1 MKPDRNRVGA
11 SRHGGTVPLPSCNQ
25 LDLSVIIV
33 NYKAKR
39 FLKGCLDSIYDTKN
53 NLRFE
58 IWLIDNSSKD
68 DTVPWVKENFPQVNL
83 IENEW
88 NSGFSKASNQGIR
101 ESQGKYLLLLNP
113 DTKISE
119 GKINELLKFMDENPE
134 AGICGPKMV
143 DEKGGLLYSCRSFPD
158 FLTSISSSRSILN
171 RLFPHNPLSKKYLL
185 KDLNRTEIREVDWVS
200 GSCLFARRKML
211 EQIGILDE
219 NFFMFCE
226 DTDLCLRA
234 KKNGWKVF
242 CFPFLTVT
250 HQVGGSVSSN
260 PLRAK
265 LEHHRSMYYFFK
277 KHYHPNPVFRLLVY
291 LSLLWRLILL
301 SFVFSLPGTFKKN

>member
-1 MKPDRNRVGA
+1 MNNREKSAGA
-11 SRHGGTVPLPSCNQ
+11 RHAVPLHSGNQ
-25 LDLSVIIV
+25 LDLSIIIV
-33 NYKAKR
+33 NYRAKR
-39 FLKGCLDSIYDTKN
+39 FLKVCLDSIYNTKN

-68 DTVPWVKENFPQVNL
+68 DTVPWVRENFPQVNL

-88 NSGFSKASNQGIR
+88 NSGFSKAANQGIR

-113 DTKISE
+113 DTKITE
-119 GKINELLKFMDENPE
+119 GKINQLLKFMDENPE
-134 AGICGPKMV
+134 AGICGPRMI
-143 DEKGGLLYSCRSFPD
+143 DEKGELLYSCRSFPD
-158 FLTSISSSRSILN
+158 LLTSISSSQSVLN
-171 RLFPHNPLSKKYLL
+171 RLFPHNPLSRKYLL
-185 KDLNRTEIREVDWVS
+185 KDLDRTGIKEVDWVS

-211 EQIGILDE
+211 EEIGLLDE

-242 CFPFLTVT
+242 YFPFLTVT
-250 HQVGGSVSSN
+250 HQLAGSTSLN

-291 LSLLWRLILL
+291 LSLLWRLIFL
-301 SFVFSLPGTFKKN
+301 SFVFSLPGTFKKK

>member
-1 MKPDRNRVGA
+1 MTPENESVGA
-11 SRHGGTVPLPSCNQ
+11 RLPRPYKENYQ
-25 LDLSVIIV
+25 FDLSIIIV
-33 NYKAKR
+33 NYRAKR
-39 FLKGCLDSIYDTKN
+39 FLKGCLDSVYNSGTSLN
-53 NLRFE
+53 FE
-58 IWLIDNSSKD
+58 IWLIDNSSRD
-68 DTVPWVKENFPQVNL
+68 DSVPWVKENFPEVNL
-83 IENEW
+83 IENQW

-143 DEKGGLLYSCRSFPD
+143 DEKGDLLYSCRSFPD
-158 FLTSISSSRSILN
+158 FLTSISSSQSVLN
-171 RLFPHNPLSKKYLL
+171 RLFPHNPLSRKYLL
-185 KDLNRTEIREVDWVS
+185 KDLDRTGVNEVDWVS
-200 GSCLFARRKML
+200 GSCLFVRRKML
-211 EQIGILDE
+211 EEIGFLDE

-234 KKNGWKVF
+234 RKSGWKVF
-242 CFPFLTVT
+242 YFPFLTVT

-277 KHYHPNPVFRLLVY
+277 KHYHPNFIFRLLVY
-291 LSLLWRLILL
+291 LSLLLRLVLL
-301 SFVFSLPGTFKKN
+301 SLVYSFTGSLKKK

>member
-1 MKPDRNRVGA
+1 MKPENESVGA
-11 SRHGGTVPLPSCNQ
+11 RLPRPKNGYCRF
-25 LDLSVIIV
+25 DLSIIIV

-39 FLKGCLDSIYDTKN
+39 FLRDCLDSIYSSGA
-53 NLRFE
+53 NLNFE
-58 IWLIDNSSKD
+58 IWLIDNSSRD
-68 DTVPWVKENFPQVNL
+68 DSIPWVKENFPQVNL

-88 NSGFSKASNQGIR
+88 NSGFAKATNQGIR

-119 GKINELLKFMDENPE
+119 GKIDQLLRFMDENPE

-143 DEKGGLLYSCRSFPD
+143 DEKGELLFSCRSFPD
-158 FLTSISSSRSILN
+158 FLTSISSSRSVLN
-171 RLFPHNPLSKKYLL
+171 RLFPHNPLSRRYLL
-185 KDLNRTEIREVDWVS
+185 KDLDRTGIKEVDWVS

-211 EQIGILDE
+211 EQIGLLDE

-242 CFPFLTVT
+242 YFPFLTVA
-250 HQVGGSVSSN
+250 HQVGGSASLN

-277 KHYHPNPVFRLLVY
+277 KHYHPNFIFRLLVY
-291 LSLLWRLILL
+291 LSLLLRLVFLSLVYSFTGLL
-301 SFVFSLPGTFKKN
+301 KKK

>member
-1 MKPDRNRVGA
+1 MTPENESAGA
-11 SRHGGTVPLPSCNQ
+11 RLPRPCKDNYQ
-25 LDLSVIIV
+25 FDLSIIIV

-39 FLKGCLDSIYDTKN
+39 FLKGCLGSIYN
-53 NLRFE
+53 SGASLNCE
-58 IWLIDNSSKD
+58 IWLIDNSSRD
-68 DTVPWVKENFPQVNL
+68 DSVPWVKENFLEVNL

-88 NSGFSKASNQGIR
+88 NSGFSKAANQGIR

-119 GKINELLKFMDENPE
+119 GKIDRLLKFMDENPE
-134 AGICGPKMV
+134 TGICGPKMV

-158 FLTSISSSRSILN
+158 FLTSISSSQSVLN
-171 RLFPHNPLSKKYLL
+171 RLFPHNPLSRRYLL
-185 KDLNRTEIREVDWVS
+185 KDLDRTGVKEVDWVS

-211 EQIGILDE
+211 EEIGLLDE

-242 CFPFLTVT
+242 YFPFLTVT
-250 HQVGGSVSSN
+250 HQLAGSTSLN

-277 KHYHPNPVFRLLVY
+277 KHYHPNFIFRLLVY
-291 LSLLWRLILL
+291 LFLLLRLILL
-301 SFVFSLPGTFKKN
+301 SLVYSFTGLLKKK

>member
-1 MKPDRNRVGA
+1 MNNREKSAGA
-11 SRHGGTVPLPSCNQ
+11 RHAVPLHSGNQ
-25 LDLSVIIV
+25 LDLSIIIV
-33 NYKAKR
+33 NYRAKR
-39 FLKGCLDSIYDTKN
+39 FLKVCLDSIYNTKN
-53 NLRFE
+53 NLRLE

-68 DTVPWVKENFPQVNL
+68 DTVPWVRENFPQVNL

-88 NSGFSKASNQGIR
+88 NSGFSKAANQGIR

-113 DTKISE
+113 DTKITE
-119 GKINELLKFMDENPE
+119 GKINQLLKFMDENPE
-134 AGICGPKMV
+134 AGICGPRMI
-143 DEKGGLLYSCRSFPD
+143 DEKGELLYSCRSFPD
-158 FLTSISSSRSILN
+158 LLTSISSSQSVLN
-171 RLFPHNPLSKKYLL
+171 RLFPHNSLSRKYLL
-185 KDLNRTEIREVDWVS
+185 KDLDRTGIKEVDWVS

-211 EQIGILDE
+211 GEIGLLDE

-242 CFPFLTVT
+242 YFPFLTVT
-250 HQVGGSVSSN
+250 HQLAGSTSLN

-291 LSLLWRLILL
+291 LSLLGRLIFL
-301 SFVFSLPGTFKKN
+301 SFVFSLPGTFKKK

>member
-1 MKPDRNRVGA
+1 MNKREKSVGA
-11 SRHGGTVPLPSCNQ
+11 RHAVPLQSDNR
-25 LDLSVIIV
+25 LDLSIIIV

-39 FLKGCLDSIYDTKN
+39 FLRDCLDSIYNTKN
-53 NLRFE
+53 NLRLE

-143 DEKGGLLYSCRSFPD
+143 DEKGELLFSCRSFPD
-158 FLTSISSSRSILN
+158 FLTSISSSQSVLN
-171 RLFPHNPLSKKYLL
+171 RLFPHNPLSRRYLL
-185 KDLNRTEIREVDWVS
+185 KDLDRTGIREVDWVS

-211 EQIGILDE
+211 EQIGLLDE
-219 NFFMFCE
+219 KFFMFCE

-242 CFPFLTVT
+242 YFPFLTVA
-250 HQVGGSVSSN
+250 HQVGGSVSLN

-277 KHYHPNPVFRLLVY
+277 KHYHPNFIFRLLVY
-291 LSLLWRLILL
+291 LSLLLRLVFLSLVYSFTGLL
-301 SFVFSLPGTFKKN
+301 KKK